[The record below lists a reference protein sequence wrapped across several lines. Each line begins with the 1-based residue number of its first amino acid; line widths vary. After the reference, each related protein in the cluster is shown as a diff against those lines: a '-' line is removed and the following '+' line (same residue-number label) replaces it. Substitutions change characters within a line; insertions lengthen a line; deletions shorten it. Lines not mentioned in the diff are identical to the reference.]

1 MDDTEL
7 NLCIKQFKKSG
18 DRVYFEKIYHHFLP
32 KIYRFIFFQVSNK
45 QTAEDLTSEVFIKIY
60 NSFGKSNLNA
70 FNFKAWAFKIA
81 QNTTID
87 YFRRENKSKYDISF
101 EQYTEEYSENEIKD
115 ENLIKEE
122 KYLEKELLSIDEKL
136 MNLLNRLPDLQKKIV
151 LLKYVDE
158 LDYKTIGSVLN
169 KNESAVRTMSFRALK
184 YIKEELNK

>member
-1 MDDTEL
+1 MEDTEL

-60 NSFGKSNLNA
+60 NNFGKSNLNA